1 MGSTDTK
8 APESPCVGFL
18 REQRSDCL
26 SCAVR
31 SSALFSQL
39 DEQELDER
47 LRPIHNGMLKAG
59 TVIYWPGEAADAV
72 FTVRWGVI
80 KLLGHQGGPANRI
93 VRLLGRGAAIGLE
106 ALDGTHYEHTA
117 VTTREVNICRIPV
130 SVLRDLGQHNPRLA
144 AGLIAKWREHA
155 RWSEAWI
162 STLYGG
168 KLELRARALVRLLV
182 QVSGDPPNAVKL
194 LRISEMADV
203 LGVSEAAV
211 SRCIADLKRRGLL
224 ERVGAWTYNCHP
236 SLLQADDDPAKM
248 RRTG

>member
-8 APESPCVGFL
+8 APESPCVNFL
-18 REQRSDCL
+18 REQPSDCL

-31 SSALFSQL
+31 SSALFAEL
-39 DEQELDER
+39 DEQELNER
-47 LRPIHNGMLKAG
+47 LSPIHNGMLKAG
-59 TVIYWPGEAADAV
+59 SVIYRPGEAADAV
-72 FTVRWGVI
+72 FTVRWGVV
-80 KLLGHQGGPANRI
+80 KLLGHQGGPADRI

-106 ALDGTHYEHTA
+106 TLDGTHYEHTA
-117 VTTREVNICRIPV
+117 VATREVNICRIPAD
-130 SVLRDLGQHNPRLA
+130 VLHRLGRQNPRLA
-144 AGLIAKWREHA
+144 AGLIDKWREHT

-168 KLELRARALVRLLV
+168 KLEQRARALVRLLV

-203 LGVSEAAV
+203 LGVSTAAV

-224 ERVGAWTYNCHP
+224 ERVGPWTYNCHP
-236 SLLQADDDPAKM
+236 SLLQTDGDPASM
-248 RRTG
+248 RRAG